1 MMNGFGLAEVLVI
14 IIPLALV
21 IFVIAA
27 LWKVFEKAGQPGWA
41 SIIPFYNSYVILK
54 IAGKPGWWLL
64 LYLIPVVNLVIHII
78 VMIDFARSFGQG
90 TGFGIGLTFLSII
103 FMPILAFSD
112 AKYIGAP
119 GSA

>member
-1 MMNGFGLAEVLVI
+1 MEDLVKVLII

-21 IFVIAA
+21 LFFIVAA
-27 LWKVFEKAGQPGWA
+27 WKVFEKAGQPGWA
-41 SIIPFYNSYVILK
+41 CIIPIYNAYVILK
-54 IAGKPGWWLL
+54 IVGKPGWWLL
-64 LYLIPVVNLVIHII
+64 LYIIPVVDIVIHII
-78 VMIDFARSFGQG
+78 VMIDFARSFGKG
-90 TGFGIGLTFLSII
+90 TGFGVGLAFLSVI